1 MYWKNIKELKDAILY
16 AKEKLRSAIHEQEKE
31 FYTNNIRGYKK
42 LIKKME
48 IKKWN
53 ILQSHVK
60 SFHIL

>member
-31 FYTNNIRGYKK
+31 FYTNNIKGYKK

-48 IKKWN
+48 IKK
-53 ILQSHVK
+53 
-60 SFHIL
+60 